1 MLDLSIGPLEQNIEG
16 WIEAMDVSINGNLDT
31 IPLGE

>member
-1 MLDLSIGPLEQNIEG
+1 MPDLSIGPLEENIRE
-16 WIEAMDVSINGNLDT
+16 WIEAMDVYVNGNLDM